1 MSKAANLAASV
12 DEPLFSPY
20 RLGTLRLANRMV
32 MAPMTRSR
40 ALSDGVPN
48 PLARIYHAQRA
59 AAGLIVSEA
68 THASAQDGYF
78 QTPGIY
84 AAHRVAAWA
93 KVVEAVHA
101 AGGKIFVQLWHTGR
115 TSHPDPCGGRL
126 PPAPHPSP
134 PPAMFACRLTC
145 ANRASSRERWR
156 SKRLLA
162 SWQIQ
167 ICLGATRDGSRSTHP
182 IARRSIPARQMAIS
196 TIRRFGSETFIYL
209 AASTLLQRLAT

>member
-1 MSKAANLAASV
+1 
-12 DEPLFSPY
+12 
-20 RLGTLRLANRMV
+20 MV

-126 PPAPHPSP
+126 PPAPSP
-134 PPAMFACRLTC
+134 IPAAGDVRVSADLRKSRVVPRALEIEEIACIV
-145 ANRASSRERWR
+145 ANPDLPRRYAGRVA
-156 SKRLLA
+156 LN
-162 SWQIQ
+162 
-167 ICLGATRDGSRSTHP
+167 TPDRSTFYTGEADGHIDYP
-182 IARRSIPARQMAIS
+182 SLR
-196 TIRRFGSETFIYL
+196 E
-209 AASTLLQRLAT
+209 